1 MLAVL
6 DGERVQLPP
15 PDELPPVLVDP
26 ALAADIPGA
35 AGEYRRRGVRRGA
48 SAELLD
54 ELCEF
59 DLFTCIINFHHS

>member
-26 ALAADIPGA
+26 ALAADIPGSA
-35 AGEYRRRGVRRGA
+35 REERRRRVGRGA

-59 DLFTCIINFHHS
+59 DLFTCIIDCHHS

>member
-35 AGEYRRRGVRRGA
+35 AGEDRREGVRRGA

-59 DLFTCIINFHHS
+59 VLFTGVINSHHS